1 MTNISKQ
8 ELQKELSVGRKKSV
22 KPMLWVS
29 MISMV
34 MFFAGLTSAYVIS
47 MNRDD
52 WVTFDLPD
60 AFYTSTIIILISSL
74 SIIMSIKLLKRDN
87 RKASILSLLITL
99 GLGITF
105 IWLQYIGFSELK
117 NTGLFFT
124 GPTSTVS
131 SSFIIGITLM
141 HVIHVAAGIIV
152 LLVVIYNHFKYRYK
166 PNNLLGF
173 ELGAIFWHF
182 VDILWIYLFLFFYFI
197 R

>member
-1 MTNISKQ
+1 MNINKEDLEE
-8 ELQKELSVGRKKSV
+8 ELKVGRNKSA

-47 MNRDD
+47 MRRDD
-52 WVTFDLPD
+52 WVTFELPD
-60 AFYTSTIIILISSL
+60 AFYISTILIILSSITITISQKLLTKDKREL
-74 SIIMSIKLLKRDN
+74 SIVF
-87 RKASILSLLITL
+87 LLITFLL
-99 GLGITF
+99 GVAF
-105 IWLQYIGFSELK
+105 IWQQYAGFEDLR
-117 NTGLFFT
+117 NAGLFFT

-131 SSFIIGITLM
+131 TSFIIGISLM
-141 HVIHVAAGIIV
+141 HAVHVFAGIIV

-166 PNNLLGF
+166 SDDLLGF

-182 VDILWIYLFLFFYFI
+182 VDVLWIYLFFFFYFI